1 MESEPDSDSEN
12 QSTTFYSDSEPEEVS
27 EDNGF
32 MSDNPKELAAACI
45 KLCRKVH
52 NNIESYN
59 KIVLILDKLCHISCL
74 SKEECDS
81 IKFLLQEKI
90 GMV

>member
-1 MESEPDSDSEN
+1 MEESEPDSDSEN
-12 QSTTFYSDSEPEEVS
+12 QSTTSYSDSES

-32 MSDNPKELAAACI
+32 MSNNPKELAAACI